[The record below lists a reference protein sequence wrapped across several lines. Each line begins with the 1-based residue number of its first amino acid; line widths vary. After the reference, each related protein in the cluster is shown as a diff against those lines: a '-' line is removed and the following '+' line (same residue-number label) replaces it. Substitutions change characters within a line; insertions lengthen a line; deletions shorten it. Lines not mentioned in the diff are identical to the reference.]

1 MVCDT
6 ECEGVGVENEMIRCK
21 YNYTIMAHF
30 EHGALDRE
38 TSKLVDPKYAAKRTK
53 YECPDCKRDVF
64 ARKGDKRVPHFAHA
78 KDSERPCSY
87 FNRNPSL
94 DQQHK
99 NAQLKLKEFLNSKV
113 EIEIG
118 RYCMCGCHLM
128 VFTTISASHTGEGR
142 IEHTFTFND
151 SRKSADVALVD
162 GNEIHYI
169 FEIVHTHHTR
179 ERNRP
184 DPWFEIRAEDVNAT
198 ESDSKEIVLTCIRQ
212 VRSPKCIEAEKV
224 RNERLAKAKRIRIDR
239 MSEHDRRFHEWVK
252 MEDERMAIIIAKDDK
267 KEKDKAKIPG
277 RSRS

>member
-1 MVCDT
+1 
-6 ECEGVGVENEMIRCK
+6 MI
-21 YNYTIMAHF
+21 HF
-30 EHGALDRE
+30 EHGAIDKE

-64 ARKGDKRVPHFAHA
+64 VRKGDTRVPHFAHT
-78 KDSERPCSY
+78 KDLTRPCSY
-87 FNRNPSL
+87 FNHNPSL

-99 NAQLKLKEFLNSKV
+99 NAQLKLKEFINNRV

-118 RYCMCGCHLM
+118 RFCMCGCGLLDY
-128 VFTTISASHTGEGR
+128 TTIPAYRRGEGR
-142 IEHTFTFND
+142 TEYKFKFNN

-162 GNEIHYI
+162 GSEIQYI

-184 DPWFEIRAEDVNAT
+184 DPWFEIRAEQVNLA

-224 RNERLAKAKRIRIDR
+224 RNERLAKAKRIRMER
-239 MSEHDRRFHEWVK
+239 MTPEQRLNAQRDTEFKEWCK
-252 MEDERMAIIIAKDDK
+252 REDEKSAK
-267 KEKDKAKIPG
+267 
-277 RSRS
+277 RS